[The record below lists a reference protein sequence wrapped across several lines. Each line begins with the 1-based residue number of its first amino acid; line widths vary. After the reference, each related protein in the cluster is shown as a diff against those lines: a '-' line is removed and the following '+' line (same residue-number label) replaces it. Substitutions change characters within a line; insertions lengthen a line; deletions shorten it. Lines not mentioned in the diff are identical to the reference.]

1 MNKITENI
9 IEDFSIKLLEYLGYD
24 YVYAPDISPDSEKPE
39 RSTYV
44 DILLT
49 KRLENAVRRI
59 NPTVVSDSRE
69 EAIKEVQRIH
79 SPELL
84 TNNEAFHRMLTEG
97 IKVSHHKDGAE
108 RGDIVWLIDFENP
121 DNNDFVVA
129 NQFTII
135 ENGAN
140 KRPDIILFVNGIP
153 LVVLE
158 LKNAA
163 DEKATI
169 RSAFNQIQT
178 YKSVIPSLFTYNAF
192 TVISGG
198 L

>member
-79 SPELL
+79 SP
-84 TNNEAFHRMLTEG
+84 
-97 IKVSHHKDGAE
+97 
-108 RGDIVWLIDFENP
+108 
-121 DNNDFVVA
+121 
-129 NQFTII
+129 
-135 ENGAN
+135 
-140 KRPDIILFVNGIP
+140 
-153 LVVLE
+153 
-158 LKNAA
+158 
-163 DEKATI
+163 
-169 RSAFNQIQT
+169 
-178 YKSVIPSLFTYNAF
+178 
-192 TVISGG
+192 
-198 L
+198 